1 MRTPSQCPGKR
12 RLQDTAHAIPNYR
25 EHFRTTPQTAR
36 DYAPHTAPVLFWHWR
51 MTQRY
56 ANRLFI
62 KLLGAL
68 LGHKTRITQNCVPF
82 PL

>member
-1 MRTPSQCPGKR
+1 MRKR

-25 EHFRTTPQTAR
+25 EHFRTTPQTARDYAPQTAR

-68 LGHKTRITQNCVPF
+68 LGHKTRIT
-82 PL
+82 